1 MPYPPVLKPE
11 HMLHGYIWS
20 VWVDPAYRK
29 QGVATKLV
37 SLSID
42 YLQTLRCTGV
52 VLHSSDAGEGVYRR
66 LGFETAQEMRARH
79 SKSDRS

>member
-1 MPYPPVLKPE
+1 MPCPAALKPE

-29 QGVATKLV
+29 QGVSTKLV
-37 SLSID
+37 SLGID

-52 VLHSSDAGEGVYRR
+52 VLRSSNAGEGVYCR
-66 LGFETAQEMRARH
+66 LG
-79 SKSDRS
+79 